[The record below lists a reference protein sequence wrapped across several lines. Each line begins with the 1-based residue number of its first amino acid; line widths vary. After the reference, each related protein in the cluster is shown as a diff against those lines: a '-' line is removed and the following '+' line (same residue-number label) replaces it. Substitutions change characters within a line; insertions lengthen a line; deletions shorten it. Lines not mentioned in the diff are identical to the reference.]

1 LVLKLLTDKEL
12 EILAFLAR
20 NPGRSA
26 FQISVELK
34 ITQST
39 VYKALNRLAREG
51 IVKARKS
58 EGSETWSAISQR
70 EFRDIFSKAVDGL
83 AARIYK

>member
-1 LVLKLLTDKEL
+1 MLTDKEL
-12 EILAFLAR
+12 EILSFLAR

-26 FQISVELK
+26 FQISVELR

-51 IVKARKS
+51 LVKASKS
-58 EGSETWSAISQR
+58 AGSETWSAVGQK
-70 EFRDIFSKAVDGL
+70 EFREIFAKAVDGL
-83 AARIYK
+83 ASKIYK